1 MTDTRESPAGRLTV
15 ICGCMFA
22 GKTAA
27 LIERLAEAQ
36 RAGRRVCAFKHAI
49 DVRYQAARLAT
60 HDGHTF
66 PAQVASTAADILAQR
81 GDADVMGV
89 DEAQF
94 FGRPLVGACRTLVA
108 SGVDVLVVGI
118 DHDAWG
124 RPFPPLPELT
134 RLADEVR
141 VLSAPCRVCGRPARF
156 SERLVPVTDPLMVGG
171 PEAYE
176 PRCAACFHPLPA
188 PAPAY

>member
-1 MTDTRESPAGRLTV
+1 MSDAPTTAPGRLTV

-22 GKTAA
+22 GKTAE
-27 LIERLAEAQ
+27 LIERLSAAQ
-36 RAGRRVCAFKHAI
+36 HAGKSARAFKHAI
-49 DVRYQAARLAT
+49 DVRYQAGRLAT
-60 HDGHTF
+60 HDGRTF
-66 PAQVASTAADILAQR
+66 PAQVASSAAEIAARR
-81 GDADVMGV
+81 GDARVVGI

-94 FGRPLVGACRTLVA
+94 FGRALVAVCRTLTA
-108 SGVDVLVVGI
+108 AGVGVIVVGI

-124 RPFPPLPELT
+124 RPFPPLPELKT
-134 RLADEVR
+134 LANEVR

-156 SERLVPVTDPLMVGG
+156 SERMVPVTDPLMVGG

-176 PRCAACFHPLPA
+176 PRCEACFHPLPA